1 MHNIAMIFLHVIMW
15 LYGSIIEL
23 HFMINILWKHHLNF
37 LLVTNRSGDNLPSG
51 KKKKMVLGMFQWL
64 NSIFQ
69 IFDYGVVYIE
79 LLLLF

>member
-37 LLVTNRSGDNLPSG
+37 LLVTHRSGDNLPSG
-51 KKKKMVLGMFQWL
+51 KKKKKKKKKKNWYLACFSG
-64 NSIFQ
+64 
-69 IFDYGVVYIE
+69 
-79 LLLLF
+79 